1 MRESGEYLPKGV
13 AMLSKRGVDYLA
25 GGLLIA
31 LIVTFLV
38 QIFVD
43 PIGADTFKEDPAG
56 ILRAIAENQTQI
68 VVSTAFAIAGNFI
81 LILFAAALYLTFRA
95 HDRNLALIGS
105 FGFLAAGVLFLTID
119 LVVISLYTLSESFT
133 QASGAQAESILNSAS
148 AVGLMADPAAAMS
161 LLGLAIGFL
170 SYGLLV
176 VTTGAVPRWIGW
188 FGIVGGLVA
197 PFGWLYLIEAD
208 LFGVG
213 FIGVIVGLLFA
224 LITGLWL
231 VLKGSREVA
240 QATS

>member
-1 MRESGEYLPKGV
+1 
-13 AMLSKRGVDYLA
+13 
-25 GGLLIA
+25 
-31 LIVTFLV
+31 
-38 QIFVD
+38 
-43 PIGADTFKEDPAG
+43 
-56 ILRAIAENQTQI
+56 
-68 VVSTAFAIAGNFI
+68 
-81 LILFAAALYLTFRA
+81 
-95 HDRNLALIGS
+95 
-105 FGFLAAGVLFLTID
+105 
-119 LVVISLYTLSESFT
+119 
-133 QASGAQAESILNSAS
+133 
-148 AVGLMADPAAAMS
+148 MADPAAAMS

-231 VLKGSREVA
+231 VLKGSSEPA
-240 QATS
+240 PST